1 MLEGKFRAREI
12 DFERAA
18 PSDDVSA
25 TGDKG
30 AGGDAGATGTRL
42 VLNTAL
48 VGADEEG
55 SIGMKFNKI
64 DIGTVREKVGT
75 VANTTSFA
83 HNVVVFQVEDL
94 LHEMRGTGVEE
105 DALAT
110 IVITEGAQ
118 RVEADAAHGESHQ
131 TTSRFGVPVK
141 NGGIMRAVWG
151 EEMKRVFGE
160 TGGNTQNVGEK
171 GDTAATVATHRS
183 GAAVAVEETH
193 LKIKCIAPHLQKDES
208 VGTDTGTT
216 VAEGGYFFGGEV
228 DVAFPVV
235 EDYKIVRCTIKFI
248 EMHL

>member
-83 HNVVVFQVEDL
+83 HNVVVFQVEDM

-105 DALAT
+105 DAQPPSSSRKERNVSRQTLRMESRT
-110 IVITEGAQ
+110 RPRPVSGFQSRTEA
-118 RVEADAAHGESHQ
+118 S
-131 TTSRFGVPVK
+131 
-141 NGGIMRAVWG
+141 
-151 EEMKRVFGE
+151 
-160 TGGNTQNVGEK
+160 
-171 GDTAATVATHRS
+171 
-183 GAAVAVEETH
+183 
-193 LKIKCIAPHLQKDES
+193 
-208 VGTDTGTT
+208 
-216 VAEGGYFFGGEV
+216 
-228 DVAFPVV
+228 
-235 EDYKIVRCTIKFI
+235 
-248 EMHL
+248 